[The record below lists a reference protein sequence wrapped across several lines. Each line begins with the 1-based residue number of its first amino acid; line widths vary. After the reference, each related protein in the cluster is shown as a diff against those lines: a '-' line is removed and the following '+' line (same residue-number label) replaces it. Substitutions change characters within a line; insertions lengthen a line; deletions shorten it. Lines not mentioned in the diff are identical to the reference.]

1 MLTEFLFQ
9 TAASAASQTCA
20 LGGGTGLFQ
29 QQWVGIS
36 ALIVLVAFVLSAAIY
51 ALGNALASSFREKLK
66 ALAKAEAVQ
75 ALLGLVIV
83 FALIAFSE
91 ITCTIGSSAAQQI
104 TGSALAPFAFAQFYI
119 GNLLFAN
126 GFGLVGAMYS
136 TSIQYTTVGLFV
148 KFFSETLLAPFSNIV
163 PMLPSLIP
171 GTSQLSSFL
180 HLGQWGFSLAPS
192 ANLANLYNSYASIL
206 SGAYTD
212 LVIISFASL
221 LIVFLLLPL
230 VQYASLTVVVP
241 LSIVMRLLPFMG
253 PKIRDTSDTLLAI
266 AIAFYF
272 ILPLTIVLDS
282 YIVSWTYCIPPM
294 TSASGTC
301 NPYVGYLGQY
311 TENAVVINNLL
322 QSGTNT
328 ISNGFIGGG
337 GYQTFTNIATGAQI
351 LGSGFNFQ
359 DLLQIIYAPG
369 VVAGY
374 TNQVAQYVFQS
385 TILIALD
392 YVITLGFAVA
402 LMKSISRV
410 NGLFVSGPFW

>member
-1 MLTEFLFQ
+1 MFGDFIFT
-9 TAASAASQTCA
+9 TVASAASQTCA
-20 LGGGTGLFQ
+20 LGGGSGLFQ

-36 ALIVLVAFVLSAAIY
+36 ALIVLVAFVISAMMY
-51 ALGNALASSFREKLK
+51 ALGNTLASSFREKLK
-66 ALAKAEAVQ
+66 QLAKAEAVQ
-75 ALLGLVIV
+75 ALIGLVII

-91 ITCTIGSSAAQQI
+91 ITCTIGSSMSQQI
-104 TGSALAPFAFAQFYI
+104 TGSTLAPFAFAQFYI

-136 TSIQYTTVGLFV
+136 TSIQYTTVGLVV
-148 KFFSETLLAPFSNIV
+148 KFFSDSLVLPFSSAATA
-163 PMLPSLIP
+163 LPSLIP
-171 GTSQLSSFL
+171 GAGKIGAL
-180 HLGQWGFSLAPS
+180 LGGWGFSVGPS
-192 ANLANLYNSYASIL
+192 ANLANLYNSYASVL

-221 LIVFLLLPL
+221 LIVFLMLPL
-230 VQYASLTVVVP
+230 VQYASLTLIVP

-253 PKIRDTSDTLLAI
+253 PKLRDTSDTLLAI

-282 YIVSWTYCIPPM
+282 YIVSWAYCIPPM
-294 TSASGTC
+294 TSASGSC

-311 TENAVVINNLL
+311 TENTLVINSLL
-322 QSGTNT
+322 QTSTNT

-337 GYQTFTNIATGAQI
+337 GWSTFTNIFTGGQF
-351 LGSGFNFQ
+351 LFSGFNFQ
-359 DLLQIIYAPG
+359 SLMQIIYAPG
-369 VVAGY
+369 VVANY
-374 TNQVAQYVFQS
+374 TNQVAQYMFQS

-402 LMKSISRV
+402 LMKSIARV
-410 NGLFVSGPFW
+410 NALFVSGPFW

>member
-1 MLTEFLFQ
+1 MFGDFIFAT
-9 TAASAASQTCA
+9 TVSVASQTCA
-20 LGGGTGLFQ
+20 LGGGSGLFQ

-36 ALIVLVAFVLSAAIY
+36 AVIVLAALVLSAAIY

-66 ALAKAEAVQ
+66 QLAKAEAVQ
-75 ALLGLVIV
+75 ALLGLVIIFV
-83 FALIAFSE
+83 LIAFSE
-91 ITCTIGSSAAQQI
+91 ITCTIGSSMSQQI
-104 TGSALAPFAFAQFYI
+104 TGSTLAPFAFAQFYI
-119 GNLLFAN
+119 GNLLFTN

-148 KFFSETLLAPFSNIV
+148 KFFSDTLVSPFSSAV
-163 PMLPSLIP
+163 TTLPALIP
-171 GTSQLSSFL
+171 GLSQLGT
-180 HLGQWGFSLAPS
+180 LGGMLGFTVVPS
-192 ANLANLYNSYASIL
+192 ENLANLYNSYASIL

-221 LIVFLLLPL
+221 LIVFLMLPL
-230 VQYASLTVVVP
+230 VQYASLTVIVP
-241 LSIVMRLLPFMG
+241 LSIAMRLLPFMG
-253 PKIRDTSDTLLAI
+253 PKLRDTSDTLLAI

-294 TSASGTC
+294 TFASGSC

-311 TENAVVINNLL
+311 TENTVLINSFL

-337 GYQTFTNIATGAQI
+337 GWSTFTNIFTGSQI
-351 LGSGFNFQ
+351 LLSGFNFQ
-359 DLLQIIYAPG
+359 NLMQIIYAPG
-369 VVAGY
+369 VVANY

-402 LMKSISRV
+402 LMKSIARI
-410 NGLFVSGPFW
+410 NALFVSGPFW

>member
-1 MLTEFLFQ
+1 MFGDFIFT
-9 TAASAASQTCA
+9 TVASAASRTCA
-20 LGGGTGLFQ
+20 LGGGSGLFQ

-36 ALIVLVAFVLSAAIY
+36 ALIVLVAFVISAMMY
-51 ALGNALASSFREKLK
+51 ALGNTLASSFREKLK
-66 ALAKAEAVQ
+66 QLAKAEAVQ
-75 ALLGLVIV
+75 ALLGLVII
-83 FALIAFSE
+83 FTLIAFSE

-104 TGSALAPFAFAQFYI
+104 TGSSLAPFAFSQFYI

-136 TSIQYTTVGLFV
+136 TSIQYTTVGLVV
-148 KFFSETLLAPFSNIV
+148 KFFSDSLVLPFSSAATA
-163 PMLPSLIP
+163 LPSLIP
-171 GTSQLSSFL
+171 GAGKIGAL
-180 HLGQWGFSLAPS
+180 LGGWGFSVGPS
-192 ANLANLYNSYASIL
+192 ANLANLYNSYASVL

-221 LIVFLLLPL
+221 LIVFLMLPL
-230 VQYASLTVVVP
+230 VQYASLTLIVP

-253 PKIRDTSDTLLAI
+253 PKLRDTSDTLLAI

-282 YIVSWTYCIPPM
+282 YIVSWAYCIPPM
-294 TSASGTC
+294 TSASGSC

-311 TENAVVINNLL
+311 TENTLVINSLL
-322 QSGTNT
+322 QTSTNT

-337 GYQTFTNIATGAQI
+337 GYPTFTNIFTGGRF
-351 LGSGFNFQ
+351 LLSGFNFQ
-359 DLLQIIYAPG
+359 SLMQIIYAPG
-369 VVAGY
+369 VVANY
-374 TNQVAQYVFQS
+374 TNQVAQYMFQS

-402 LMKSISRV
+402 LMKSIARM
-410 NGLFVSGPFW
+410 NALFVSGPFW

>member
-1 MLTEFLFQ
+1 MFGDFIFT
-9 TAASAASQTCA
+9 TVASAVSQTCA
-20 LGGGTGLFQ
+20 LGGGSGLFQ

-36 ALIVLVAFVLSAAIY
+36 ALIVLVAFVISAMMY
-51 ALGNALASSFREKLK
+51 ALGNTLTSSFREKLK
-66 ALAKAEAVQ
+66 QLAKAEAVQ
-75 ALLGLVIV
+75 ALLGLVII

-91 ITCTIGSSAAQQI
+91 ITCTIGSSMSQQI
-104 TGSALAPFAFAQFYI
+104 TGSTLAPFAFAQFYI

-136 TSIQYTTVGLFV
+136 TSIQYTTVGLVV
-148 KFFSETLLAPFSNIV
+148 KFFSDSLVLPFSSAATA
-163 PMLPSLIP
+163 LPSLIP
-171 GTSQLSSFL
+171 GAGKIGAL
-180 HLGQWGFSLAPS
+180 LGGWGFSVGPS
-192 ANLANLYNSYASIL
+192 ANLANLYNSYASVL

-221 LIVFLLLPL
+221 LIVFLMLPL
-230 VQYASLTVVVP
+230 VQYASLTLIVP

-253 PKIRDTSDTLLAI
+253 PKLRDTSDTLLAI

-282 YIVSWTYCIPPM
+282 YIVSWAYCIPPM
-294 TSASGTC
+294 TSASGSC

-311 TENAVVINNLL
+311 TENTLVINSLL
-322 QSGTNT
+322 QTSTNT

-337 GYQTFTNIATGAQI
+337 GYSTFTNIFTGGQF
-351 LGSGFNFQ
+351 LFSGFNFQ
-359 DLLQIIYAPG
+359 SLMQIIYAPG
-369 VVAGY
+369 VVANY
-374 TNQVAQYVFQS
+374 TNQVAQYMFQS

-402 LMKSISRV
+402 LMKSIARV
-410 NGLFVSGPFW
+410 NALFVSGPFW